1 MLHIAYVGEDIDAA
15 KDVATWAATE
25 ACERG
30 LREEPGASGAPAPL
44 VELFIYAGMGMEDL
58 AGIIALAC
66 EGVWAATAF
75 AGMAHVAPERHNAL
89 LGADVVVDALC
100 LAPASDDARSIA
112 EEHQTLPLDM
122 TFLAPDAQLVVLRAG
137 QTLADAF
144 AAQSPTRP

>member
-112 EEHQTLPLDM
+112 EEQRTLPLDM
-122 TFLAPDAQLVVLRAG
+122 AFLAPDAQLI
-137 QTLADAF
+137 TLAAGEPVTETLNARRAD
-144 AAQSPTRP
+144 

>member
-25 ACERG
+25 ARERG

-44 VELFIYAGMGMEDL
+44 VELFIYAGRGMEDL

-75 AGMAHVAPERHNAL
+75 AGMAHVVPERHNAL
-89 LGADVVVDALC
+89 LGADVVVDALG
-100 LAPASDDARSIA
+100 LTLSDDTSRSIA
-112 EEHQTLPLDM
+112 DEQRTLPLDM
-122 TFLAPDAQLVVLRAG
+122 AFLAPDAQLITLTAGESVTETLNARRA
-137 QTLADAF
+137 D
-144 AAQSPTRP
+144 